1 VSRRTGRGSTRKRTA
16 RARSARSGPDRR
28 NGIEIEAGHRRE
40 RPEAECPT
48 GSGVPTRAAP
58 EPGSRVPAWAG
69 SGVKSLHLIGPDWR
83 PTRIRSR
90 LGRMSE
96 ILLEVLIAAV
106 FLTGMALWLLL
117 IMVVMLI
124 GLLNTVRLLG
134 RSAV

>member
-1 VSRRTGRGSTRKRTA
+1 
-16 RARSARSGPDRR
+16 
-28 NGIEIEAGHRRE
+28 
-40 RPEAECPT
+40 
-48 GSGVPTRAAP
+48 
-58 EPGSRVPAWAG
+58 
-69 SGVKSLHLIGPDWR
+69 
-83 PTRIRSR
+83 
-90 LGRMSE
+90 MSE